1 MPDGRDDFEEHDFR
15 QPVADVDVLVELGQL
30 RGAVDAIAEKLDQ
43 LDQSTR
49 VLEDIDLLVNEAR
62 SRLGSIQ
69 LTVTALLVVAVF
81 GIIAILGTLRNWF

>member
-1 MPDGRDDFEEHDFR
+1 MPDGRDDFEERDFR

-69 LTVTALLVVAVF
+69 FTVTALLVVTAF
-81 GIIAILGTLRNWF
+81 GVIAILGTLRHWF